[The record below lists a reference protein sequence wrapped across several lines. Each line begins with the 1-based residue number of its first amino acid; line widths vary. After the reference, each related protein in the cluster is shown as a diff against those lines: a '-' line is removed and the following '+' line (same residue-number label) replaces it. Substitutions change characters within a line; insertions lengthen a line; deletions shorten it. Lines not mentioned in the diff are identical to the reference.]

1 MALIL
6 LIDDDGFYRG
16 VLRQILEDGGHRI
29 IEAVNGQDGLER
41 FRSQQ
46 PDLVITDM
54 RMPGVDGGEVIRKLR
69 GMSEGLRIVAVSGA
83 ASSYGADPSA
93 EEVGADAILSKL
105 SPLDQILAA
114 IDRIL
119 NPSAP

>member
-16 VLRQILEDGGHRI
+16 VLRQILEDNGHRI
-29 IEAVNGQDGLER
+29 IEAANGQDGLER
-41 FRSQQ
+41 FRGRQ

-69 GMSEGLRIVAVSGA
+69 EMSADVRIVAVSGA
-83 ASSYGADPSA
+83 ASSYGPPPVA
-93 EEVGADAILSKL
+93 EEVGADAVLSKL

-114 IDRIL
+114 IERVL
-119 NPSAP
+119 GT